1 MLLVSQ
7 LLVAFLAT
15 SVCAKFDNTLPS
27 YHYGA
32 PIKVECMNRSSYA
45 PLGPFP
51 FVLHDLLAWETE
63 PVVLA

>member
-1 MLLVSQ
+1 MGDTKKMLLVAQ

-45 PLGPFP
+45 PLGPLP
-51 FVLHDLLAWETE
+51 FRSVGCTRQED
-63 PVVLA
+63 